1 MRVRRERRTD
11 DRALVAAVQRGDTGA
26 LAELVRAHD
35 ANMRRVARSFVRSD
49 ELARDV
55 VQETWAAV
63 LTGLAGF
70 RGEAAPKT
78 WIFRIL
84 ANKARR
90 LAQREARTVAFAD
103 LRTETGDENDAE
115 LTDRVRGPGAG
126 PSPMHGWR
134 LADPELGS
142 IHRQGVEILNAALDS
157 LPKAQRTVVTMR
169 DVEGFPSE
177 EICALLD
184 ITPGNMR
191 VLLHRGRARLRKAL
205 EDAERTRELPALRGV
220 A

>member
-1 MRVRRERRTD
+1 MRVRRDRRWD
-11 DRALVAAVQRGDTGA
+11 DRALVAAVQRGDEVA
-26 LAELVRAHD
+26 LAQLVRAHD

-63 LTGLAGF
+63 LKGLSGY

-103 LRTETGDENDAE
+103 LRTEVDDESDAE
-115 LTDRVRGPGAG
+115 LTDRVRGPAT
-126 PSPMHGWR
+126 SPVHGWR
-134 LADPELGS
+134 LTDPEAGS
-142 IHRQGVEILNAALDS
+142 INRQGVEILSDALDS
-157 LPKAQRTVVTMR
+157 LPDAQRTVVTMR
-169 DVEGFPSE
+169 DVEGLPSE

-205 EDAERTRELPALRGV
+205 EDADRTSLRELPAMKGV